1 MENNALI
8 NQEQSIHD
16 LMNKITGDGR
26 IDKQDVNELK
36 KFLMD
41 DNGHYAMDQKK
52 ADMLVLLKKWPSSKD
67 KVDDSFKELFI
78 DAICKFLLGDDDSSG
93 RLDDKEIDFLE
104 RLIKDESGIISVD
117 DIDLDLL
124 VKLDKKSTNFPPDF
138 KQIIIRQNLL
148 TIRRTVVEKKEITDK
163 DVNKIKEII
172 CKKDD
177 SVHIERNIIEIL
189 YQIKDALS
197 GRGNGGKDNAS
208 FREVFLDSISAFL
221 LNDQGS
227 PDMIDEEETKWL
239 IEMILKKRDVDIF
252 DKFLLEKLRNKSIY
266 FPDILTRIDLY
277 YTVKKNKKI
286 TKENVDKL
294 KEVLPSLNRL
304 GTRATKEDAE
314 YLFQLKDEVPV
325 CDKNEN
331 KDIDDEFTDV
341 YIQTIS
347 SFLLEDSDSPGR
359 IDNKE
364 AEWLIARIYWKNG
377 YPDLFDRKLS
387 KSLENK
393 ATDFPSILKIK
404 QPWLRK
410 AEEKILFK
418 SSYLAL
424 GATFSSIV
432 ASAFIFVRGILK
444 TCWVLS
450 GKRWLRIFFDTSS
463 STEPEVGID
472 DHTIETI
479 VNQIVDK
486 KETADTIADD
496 LIVNMVETI
505 DTFLVAI
512 MLFIFGIGVYEIFV
526 NKIKP
531 RLNTE
536 ERPKWARISSI
547 DDLKSLIV
555 KVVIIALIV
564 NFYKHVLR
572 IQINDTRDVMY
583 VAIGILL
590 ISLAFVLVEITR
602 YFHKDNTPHASPKS
616 TSRNMSKTSEDQ
628 CDDTGI
634 GPKST
639 SI

>member
-1 MENNALI
+1 MENNSSI
-8 NQEQSIHD
+8 NQEQSIHE

-41 DNGHYAMDQKK
+41 DNGHYAMDQAK

-93 RLDDKEIDFLE
+93 RLDEEEIAFLE
-104 RLIKDESGIISVD
+104 RIIDYKPEGITSVD

-124 VKLDKKSTNFPPDF
+124 VKLDEKSTNFPPKF

-148 TIRRTVVEKKEITDK
+148 TIRRTVVEKKEITDE
-163 DVNKIKEII
+163 DVNKIKELI

-177 SVHIERNIIEIL
+177 SVHVERSIIEIL
-189 YQIKDALS
+189 FQIKDALH
-197 GRGNGGKDNAS
+197 GKENVS

-227 PDMIDEEETKWL
+227 PDMIDEKETKWL
-239 IEMILKKRDVDIF
+239 IEMILKKRDVDMF

-277 YTVKKNKKI
+277 YIVKKNKRI
-286 TKENVDKL
+286 AKEDVDKL

-325 CDKNEN
+325 CDHNEN
-331 KDIDDEFTDV
+331 KDIDNEFTDV
-341 YIQTIS
+341 FIQTIS

-359 IDNKE
+359 IDKKE

-377 YPDLFDRKLS
+377 YPDWFDRQLS

-393 ATDFPSILKIK
+393 ATDFPSMLKIK
-404 QPWLRK
+404 HPNVRS

-424 GATFSSIV
+424 GATFSSIF
-432 ASAFIFVRGILK
+432 ASAVVFIRGILK
-444 TCWVLS
+444 TFWALS
-450 GKRWLRIFFDTSS
+450 GRNILCCWFGAAPCPCD
-463 STEPEVGID
+463 EPAD
-472 DHTIETI
+472 P
-479 VNQIVDK
+479 IVD
-486 KETADTIADD
+486 
-496 LIVNMVETI
+496 MVETI

-555 KVVIIALIV
+555 KVIIIALIV
-564 NFYKHVLR
+564 NFYKHVLS
-572 IQINDTRDVMY
+572 IKINDTRDVMY

-602 YFHKDNTPHASPKS
+602 SFHKDKTTHVSPKS
-616 TSRNMSKTSEDQ
+616 TSRYMSKTTEDQ
-628 CDDTGI
+628 RDDTGI
-634 GPKST
+634 GSKST
-639 SI
+639 PIDLSETSGAN